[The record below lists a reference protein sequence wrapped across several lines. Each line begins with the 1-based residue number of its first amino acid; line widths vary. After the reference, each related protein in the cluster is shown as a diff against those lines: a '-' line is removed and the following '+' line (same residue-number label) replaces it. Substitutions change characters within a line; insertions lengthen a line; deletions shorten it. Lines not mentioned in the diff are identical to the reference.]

1 MAWGLL
7 WCGDEIKRVFAG
19 QAIFR
24 IFFKIFCAVKK
35 RTENKRCACRGSD
48 RAGQGAP
55 ALYSFAW
62 SASYPWPGSTGSRP
76 ANFLVL
82 SEGQSAFTG
91 VSIAQKAVI
100 ANATVSGASHVRSPF
115 FQVASRAEVSA
126 LFVRRQFGSLR
137 LLRRNAW
144 AVDRWRHQQTV
155 SQCNNRASRISPGS
169 PLSVWV
175 EGLGGVMGRGSPELG
190 MCTDRVRLVQRFRC
204 Y

>member
-24 IFFKIFCAVKK
+24 IFYKIFCAVKK
-35 RTENKRCACRGSD
+35 GRKTSAALAEEVT
-48 RAGQGAP
+48 GQGRGA
-55 ALYSFAW
+55 
-62 SASYPWPGSTGSRP
+62 RP
-76 ANFLVL
+76 IQLCMVCLL
-82 SEGQSAFTG
+82 SLAGLDG
-91 VSIAQKAVI
+91 VSPCQFPRFVRRSVRVHRRFDAQKAVI